1 MATGYEKYD
10 ALIVDPELDT
20 RMRLKQATTAVHNFG
35 KVYQVSSL
43 REALQKCHGESLVDV
58 IFINYRFDRG
68 DVDDFII
75 KGKESPQGQD
85 AAYVLVM
92 QAKDQESS
100 KIADTMLKGFDG
112 LLFEPYSVDVLVEIT
127 KIAAKVKG
135 DRRVQRETAAIKFL
149 LKDVIN
155 QLDQISFNLAQGKE
169 VGPSFKKFKDAAVVL
184 RSFEG
189 EKLKKYFDL
198 AVDTFMDAPTPKK
211 VFSRV
216 KYGGASSRVK
226 ARMEKKKAELMAQ
239 LGGAGA
245 EEPPKQ

>member
-35 KVYQVSSL
+35 KVFQVGSL
-43 REALQKCHGESLVDV
+43 REALQKLQGDSPIDV
-58 IFINYRFDRG
+58 IFINNRFERAE
-68 DVDDFII
+68 VDQFIAQ
-75 KGKESPQGQD
+75 GKESSQGQD
-85 AAYVLVM
+85 SAYVTVM
-92 QAKDQESS
+92 QAKDQQSAT
-100 KIADTMLKGFDG
+100 IADTMLKGFDG

-135 DRRVQRETAAIKFL
+135 ERRAQRELAAIKFL
-149 LKDVIN
+149 LGDVIN
-155 QLDQISFNLAQGKE
+155 QLDQISYNLSQGKE

-184 RSFEG
+184 KSFEG
-189 EKLKKYFDL
+189 EKLAKYYEI
-198 AVDTFMDAPTPKK
+198 AVDSFMNVPVPKK

-226 ARMEKKKAELMAQ
+226 SRMEKKKAELMAQ
-239 LGGAGA
+239 LGGEAAA
-245 EEPPKQ
+245 EPAKE